1 MDYEAEIQDNGSE
14 LWQKLAILRSTSSS
28 NPLDPADVKR
38 CIIQTERRRAEKS
51 NVLPENRLFSIG
63 NQNVP
68 NLLGERIGQQ
78 DAKEFFMCLDE
89 NQSVWPDLFEF
100 LKIGTISETECTSC
114 GNVSR
119 QENCYNISCFI
130 RLDCPG
136 EDTTLKSYIEEK
148 MNGFELRENWRD
160 ESGCNS
166 VTTGKN
172 KTKITDM
179 SGTNYVVVIVKRLIE
194 IDNQLLIMDT
204 KIKTEMHEL
213 IKIEDSQGNIGQFQ
227 LLSIIHH
234 VGNVVGIDTTRG
246 HYYADV
252 KNVDDGIWYRTSDSN
267 EPIDL
272 TNKGLT
278 DNGYIFLFKK
288 IASEIDQ
295 YAMTTVHDSDRS
307 TNLLRKLVS
316 SQMNKL

>member
-1 MDYEAEIQDNGSE
+1 MDYEAEIQDDGSE
-14 LWQKLAILRSTSSS
+14 LWQKLTILRSSNLL
-28 NPLDPADVKR
+28 NPLDPTDVKR
-38 CIIQTERRRAEKS
+38 CMIQTERRRAEKS
-51 NVLPENRLFSIG
+51 NVLPRNRLFSIG
-63 NQNVP
+63 NQNIP
-68 NLLGERIGQQ
+68 NLVGERIGQQ

-89 NQSVWPDLFEF
+89 NQLVWPDLFEF
-100 LKIGTISETECTSC
+100 LKICTISETECTSC

-130 RLDCPG
+130 RLDCPR
-136 EDTTLKSYIEEK
+136 ENTTLKTYIEEK

-166 VTTGKN
+166 VTTGRN

-179 SGTNYVVVIVKRLIE
+179 SCTNYVVFIVERLID
-194 IDNQLLIMDT
+194 IDNHLLIMDT
-204 KIKTEMHEL
+204 KIRSNMQEL
-213 IKIEDSQGNIGQFQ
+213 IEIEDSQGNIGQFQ

-234 VGNVVGIDTTRG
+234 VGNVVGRDATRG

-252 KNVDDGIWYRTSDSN
+252 KNVTDGIWYRTSDSN

-272 TNKGLT
+272 TNEGLT

-288 IASEIDQ
+288 IATDFNH
-295 YAMTTVHDSDRS
+295 YAMTPVHDSDRS
-307 TNLLRKLVS
+307 TNMLRNLVLL
-316 SQMNKL
+316 QMNKM